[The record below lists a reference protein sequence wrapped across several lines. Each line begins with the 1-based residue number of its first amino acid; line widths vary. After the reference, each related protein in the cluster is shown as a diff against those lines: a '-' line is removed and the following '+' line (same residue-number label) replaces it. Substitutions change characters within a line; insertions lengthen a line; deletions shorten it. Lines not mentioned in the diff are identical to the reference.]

1 MTIYVGSVYQI
12 LNDGT
17 NSRINNTTGKLM
29 LKDDT
34 IEFVRE
40 ADDTVSFKVNE
51 GGTTDIYHNHNLK
64 LQTSSTGI
72 SVTGAIVASGDVTA
86 FSDLNLKT
94 DIHTINNALD
104 ICGKLRGVNYK
115 WKEDNKPSIGVIAQ
129 EVEQVIPEI
138 VLTQQIENKGKIKS
152 VDYGKIVGV
161 LINAINELREE
172 VNQLKGD
179 K

>member
-1 MTIYVGSVYQI
+1 M
-12 LNDGT
+12 
-17 NSRINNTTGKLM
+17 
-29 LKDDT
+29 
-34 IEFVRE
+34 
-40 ADDTVSFKVNE
+40 
-51 GGTTDIYHNHNLK
+51 
-64 LQTSSTGI
+64 
-72 SVTGAIVASGDVTA
+72 TGAIVASGDVTA